1 MIKRQNP
8 KHKHITS
15 FQIIILGFLSVI
27 ILGSILL
34 MLPVATRDGKGAVC
48 SDALFTAT
56 SAVCVTGLVIHDTA
70 TYWSMF
76 GQSVILFLIQ
86 IGGMGIV
93 TVAVSV
99 AAFQVENRP
108 NAEKYYAG
116 SSFCTSC
123 RRHCAAY
130 KIYIKN
136 LGVH

>member
-1 MIKRQNP
+1 MIKRQNL

-34 MLPVATRDGKGAVC
+34 MLPVATRDGKGAVF

-70 TYWSMF
+70 TYWSTF

-99 AAFQVENRP
+99 AAFSGR
-108 NAEKYYAG
+108 NAEKHDAG
-116 SSFCTSC
+116 GGFRTPSRWNCT
-123 RRHCAAY
+123 AN
-130 KIYIKN
+130 KIHTEN
-136 LGVH
+136 NGVH

>member
-70 TYWSMF
+70 TYCSMF

-99 AAFQVENRP
+99 ATFSVCYAEN
-108 NAEKYYAG
+108 
-116 SSFCTSC
+116 SW
-123 RRHCAAY
+123 
-130 KIYIKN
+130 
-136 LGVH
+136 L

>member
-93 TVAVSV
+93 TVAVFS
-99 AAFQVENRP
+99 
-108 NAEKYYAG
+108 G
-116 SSFCTSC
+116 
-123 RRHCAAY
+123 
-130 KIYIKN
+130 
-136 LGVH
+136 